1 MSELL
6 RLFADNLLPV
16 IVIAGLGFAVR
27 RWLHLDPRPLASV
40 TFYLL
45 LPALAFFLIYHAEIE
60 VSGIIRM
67 TAFAMAVVLAMVLMA
82 FTLARALRL
91 EAGLASAFILS
102 VAFMNSGNFGLAV
115 NRFAFGDAGLAWAT
129 VFYLTTSLL
138 TNSVGAYIAAVGRQ
152 PARAALAG
160 LLRIPAV
167 YAIPAALLVRST
179 AWQLPPALHR
189 PIELLSGA
197 TIPCMLILL
206 GMQTAGIRVTGRRG
220 LLALAAGLRLVVAPV
235 LAWGLAAA
243 FSMAGPARQAGI
255 LEAGMPTAVLASILA
270 TQYDADP
277 EFVAAAVLLSTL
289 LSPLTLTPLLA
300 AL

>member
-27 RWLHLDPRPLASV
+27 RWLQLDPRPLASV

-45 LPALAFFLIYHAEIE
+45 LPALAFFLIYRADIE
-60 VSGIIRM
+60 VGGIVRM
-67 TAFAMAVVLAMVLMA
+67 AGFATVIVLAMVLLA
-82 FTLARALRL
+82 LAIARALRL
-91 EAGLASAFILS
+91 EAGLASAFILA
-102 VAFMNSGNFGLAV
+102 VGFMNSGNFGLAV

-152 PARAALAG
+152 PARAALIG

-167 YAIPAALLVRST
+167 YAIPAALLVRGS
-179 AWQLPPALHR
+179 AWELPAALQR
-189 PIELLSGA
+189 PIELLAGA
-197 TIPCMLILL
+197 AIPCMLILL
-206 GMQTAGIRVTGRRG
+206 GMQTAGIRLAGRG
-220 LLALAAGLRLVVAPV
+220 SLLALASGLRLIVAPA
-235 LAWGLAAA
+235 LAWGLAAVLPLT
-243 FSMAGPARQAGI
+243 GPARQAGI
-255 LEAGMPTAVLASILA
+255 LEAGMPTAVLASMLA

-277 EFVAAAVLLSTL
+277 EFVAAAVLLSTV

>member
-16 IVIAGLGFAVR
+16 IFIAGLGFAVR
-27 RWLHLDPRPLASV
+27 RWLSLDPRAMANV

-45 LPALAFFLIYHAEIE
+45 VPALVFFLIYRADIE
-60 VSGIIRM
+60 VSGIVRM
-67 TAFAMAVVLAMVLMA
+67 AGFATAIVLAMVLLA
-82 FTLARALRL
+82 LAIARALHL

-102 VAFMNSGNFGLAV
+102 VGFMNAGNFGLAV

-129 VFYLTTSLL
+129 VFFLTTSLL
-138 TNSVGAYIAAVGRQ
+138 TNSVGAYVAAVGRQ
-152 PARAALAG
+152 PARTALAG

-167 YAIPAALLVRST
+167 YAVPAALLVRGIG
-179 AWQLPPALHR
+179 WELPPAIQR
-189 PIELLSGA
+189 PIELLAGA

-206 GMQTAGIRVTGRRG
+206 GMQTAGIRVAGRGG
-220 LLALAAGLRLVVAPV
+220 LLALAGGLRLVVAPA

-243 FSMAGPARQAGI
+243 LPLTGPARQAAI
-255 LEAGMPTAVLASILA
+255 LESGMPTAVLASMLA

-277 EFVAAAVLLSTL
+277 EFVAAAVLFSTV